1 MPAIGWSIGSAL
13 NRLAESAQVF
23 VPDADPEQP
32 AIVLHHGNASASVG
46 RVDHDVHRAVDREDI
61 AQRAKTGV
69 RIVQVM
75 KHPCANNLV
84 ERLAKLPDPLDRKPV
99 ELQVSDVVLLL
110 KISGVAQA
118 RFADVDRGD
127 ARVGLHE
134 RMTRGLRRSAPRDK
148 D

>member
-1 MPAIGWSIGSAL
+1 M
-13 NRLAESAQVF
+13 
-23 VPDADPEQP
+23 
-32 AIVLHHGNASASVG
+32 
-46 RVDHDVHRAVDREDI
+46 HRAVDRENI

-75 KHPCANNLV
+75 KHPRANNLV
-84 ERLAKLPDPLDRKPV
+84 ECLAKLPDPLDRKPV

-127 ARVGLHE
+127 ARVG
-134 RMTRGLRRSAPRDK
+134 P
-148 D
+148 